1 MRALSI
7 HTCIATVSSAA
18 LVALGA
24 GGCSSSNASTDTAGA
39 QPAPSSSATASPG
52 LGSAPPSGASPS
64 GLAAKLLTPA
74 DLPAGWGIDA
84 TATNPPMQSGCGLW
98 NPAVWNGSLAGRAE
112 ADLSAGLTG
121 PFLVEELA
129 AGTSAQVASAWQ
141 KLVGSLSQCTTYT
154 HGGGSGSSTF
164 TTARASLPAYGD
176 GSYSFT
182 LNIKVSTGVDASGY
196 IVAARSGNSVVVVY
210 IVALAQPAKNMA
222 DAAFGK
228 AVAKARS

>member
-7 HTCIATVSSAA
+7 HTCIATVGSAA

-24 GGCSSSNASTDTAGA
+24 GGCSSSSNASTDAAGA
-39 QPAPSSSATASPG
+39 RPAPSSSATAAP
-52 LGSAPPSGASPS
+52 GSARPSAASPS
-64 GLAAKLLTPA
+64 GLAAKVLTPA
-74 DLPAGWGIDA
+74 DMPAGWGIDA

-98 NPAVWNGSLAGRAE
+98 NPTGWNGSLAGRAE

-141 KLVGSLSQCTTYT
+141 KLVGSLSQCATYA
-154 HGGGSGSSTF
+154 HGGAGGSSTF
-164 TTARASLPAYGD
+164 TTARASLPGYGD

-196 IVAARSGNSVVVVY
+196 IVAARSGNSIVVVY
-210 IVALAQPAKNMA
+210 IVGLVQPEKSMVET
-222 DAAFGK
+222 AFGK